1 MKDVDTLYQKPWPEE
16 ESVEIDVFQTRQSEI
31 ANHKKIY
38 DKHVRSV
45 LKKND
50 ADDKLFES
58 IVKEFRTMIT
68 NYEQLLE
75 KYITSLGSF
84 SNLAELQ
91 GYLRKTKE
99 AYNILTERMVL
110 DIMFLNRNE
119 QISRRFCEA
128 LYYGNRRVAKAEP
141 KFRE

>member
-1 MKDVDTLYQKPWPEE
+1 MKDVDTLFQKAWPE
-16 ESVEIDVFQTRQSEI
+16 SGSIEIDAYQIRQSEI
-31 ANHKKIY
+31 ATHKKIY

-58 IVKEFRTMIT
+58 IVKEFQTMVV

-75 KYITSLGSF
+75 KYTTSLASF

-99 AYNILTERMVL
+99 AYNILTERKDL
-110 DIMFLNRNE
+110 LS
-119 QISRRFCEA
+119 ISD
-128 LYYGNRRVAKAEP
+128 
-141 KFRE
+141 